1 MIVYI
6 TMYCEILQVFKI
18 KSKYL
23 RQKESDLKCANGKN
37 LVPLV
42 YHSYD
47 RDYRPCRLLWNNRD
61 IP

>member
-23 RQKESDLKCANGKN
+23 RLHSQKKSRNFFPEKFLLFFISDQFLSTLLQ
-37 LVPLV
+37 LVM
-42 YHSYD
+42 
-47 RDYRPCRLLWNNRD
+47 N
-61 IP
+61 

>member
-23 RQKESDLKCANGKN
+23 YEPFMIMS
-37 LVPLV
+37 
-42 YHSYD
+42 
-47 RDYRPCRLLWNNRD
+47 
-61 IP
+61 

>member
-23 RQKESDLKCANGKN
+23 RLHSQKKSRNFFPEKFLLFLSLINSYLGQRSSLDNNFGKG
-37 LVPLV
+37 
-42 YHSYD
+42 
-47 RDYRPCRLLWNNRD
+47 
-61 IP
+61 

>member
-23 RQKESDLKCANGKN
+23 RLHSQKKSRNFFPEKFLLFFISDQFL
-37 LVPLV
+37 
-42 YHSYD
+42 S
-47 RDYRPCRLLWNNRD
+47 RPALFFG
-61 IP
+61 

>member
-23 RQKESDLKCANGKN
+23 RLHSQKKSRNFFPRKVPALSSLIHFYLGQRSSLDNNFGKG
-37 LVPLV
+37 
-42 YHSYD
+42 
-47 RDYRPCRLLWNNRD
+47 
-61 IP
+61 

>member
-23 RQKESDLKCANGKN
+23 RLAFTEKEQKLFPGK
-37 LVPLV
+37 VPALF
-42 YHSYD
+42 H
-47 RDYRPCRLLWNNRD
+47 L
-61 IP
+61 